1 MLLPAYRECRQQAK
15 DLRKAYE
22 ERVEMSEQAI
32 EECEAKMKLDAEKTV
47 RKIRAEVSIFFAVLV
62 MHLPFLLCLLI

>member
-1 MLLPAYRECRQQAK
+1 MSLPVYRECRQQAK

-32 EECEAKMKLDAEKTV
+32 EDCEAKMKLDTEKTV
-47 RKIRAEVSIFFAVLV
+47 RKIRAEVSILFAVLV
-62 MHLPFLLCLLI
+62 MHLHSFLHLLI